1 MNYQSTG
8 SARARKQSL
17 SSLLS
22 TCSRHRSRS
31 GQAALQ
37 NKKGQ
42 SHILRVNIAVVLVLQ
57 SMPACRSIMSGAFP
71 HLSFGLWHIINVYDL
86 EFQEGLWSTHT
97 FTHRTQSQL
106 LCKEEDQSE
115 VFYAQEDQLEV
126 FYVREDQSK
135 LLCKEEDQSRQLH
148 SLMIWFLNVS

>member
-1 MNYQSTG
+1 
-8 SARARKQSL
+8 
-17 SSLLS
+17 
-22 TCSRHRSRS
+22 
-31 GQAALQ
+31 
-37 NKKGQ
+37 
-42 SHILRVNIAVVLVLQ
+42 
-57 SMPACRSIMSGAFP
+57 MSGAFP

-86 EFQEGLWSTHT
+86 KFQEGLWSTHT
-97 FTHRTQSQL
+97 STHRTQSQL
-106 LCKEEDQSE
+106 LCKGEVQSEVFYAQEDQSDVFYAQEDQSE